1 MNGDNTYQERNSIN
15 HNRGEDIFLDYCQ
28 QHNLEVHRLGFDEKN
43 APVREFFNLSRF
55 IRNLPDFIVTS
66 DKKITLVNVKGSLN
80 FKQKE
85 YDLLEGFGHL
95 YETEHCKLYYCF
107 ALPNMMQWKSL
118 TGVVEAYEN
127 AGKENEHTWPDG
139 VVYRRL
145 RL

>member
-1 MNGDNTYQERNSIN
+1 MNGDNTYQERNSIT
-15 HNRGEDIFLDYCQ
+15 HNRGEDIFLDYCER
-28 QHNLEVHRLGFDEKN
+28 HNLTVHRLGFDEKN
-43 APVREFFNLSRF
+43 APVREFFNLSPF

-85 YDLLEGFGHL
+85 YELLEGFGHL
-95 YETEHCKLYYCF
+95 YETEHCSLYYCF
-107 ALPNMMQWKSL
+107 ALPNLLQWKSL

-127 AGKENEHTWPDG
+127 AGKENENTWPDG

>member
-1 MNGDNTYQERNSIN
+1 MNGSNSYQERNSII

-28 QHNLEVHRLGFDEKN
+28 THNLEVHRLGFDEKN
-43 APVREFFNLSRF
+43 APVREFFNLSPF

-85 YDLLEGFGHL
+85 FEMLEGFGHL
-95 YETEHCKLYYCF
+95 YESQHSKLYYCF
-107 ALPNMMQWKSL
+107 ALPNLLQWKSL
-118 TGVVEAYEN
+118 EGVRGAYIAAGEKNEA
-127 AGKENEHTWPDG
+127 TWPDG